1 MPHGAGPATSP
12 DTRTSR
18 AEQAIAAVQ
27 EAAYYD
33 SLPRT
38 SSTDNEDYPYMA
50 RHLRAKAQALL
61 QPPPDVEVSA
71 GEATTWENRL
81 AEVAPGDTARIIN
94 TLEHPTSV
102 STTASGK
109 RMGAALAAD
118 ILEPAIDAAQSALAS
133 NSIEK
138 MLCHQ
143 MTAAHFSAMR
153 LLERSAKPNLPPVE
167 VARLT
172 NAAARQMDVYQA
184 ACLTLQKLK
193 TRGTQRVIV
202 QHQQLVNVEQGG
214 QAVVA
219 GPLSGGSRNGG

>member
-1 MPHGAGPATSP
+1 MRWPLG
-12 DTRTSR
+12 R
-18 AEQAIAAVQ
+18 ADQI
-27 EAAYYD
+27 
-33 SLPRT
+33 
-38 SSTDNEDYPYMA
+38 
-50 RHLRAKAQALL
+50 
-61 QPPPDVEVSA
+61 
-71 GEATTWENRL
+71 
-81 AEVAPGDTARIIN
+81 
-94 TLEHPTSV
+94 
-102 STTASGK
+102 GK
-109 RMGAALAAD
+109 RMRAALAAD

-219 GPLSGGSRNGG
+219 GPLRGGSRKGGDGRKNGQ